1 MSGVKGA
8 DSVGNIFV
16 LRSPSDGNRI
26 AEEAGGKKVVIIG
39 SSFIGMEVAAFLA
52 TKSGASSVTVV
63 GNNKVPFAN
72 ILGDKVRRFRNV
84 NARWLRYAMK
94 GFHPV
99 SIILINR
106 SIFFLFDTCGEKLWF
121 HNVLGSTMIHFAGFD
136 DHCSIVFP

>member
-63 GNNKVPFAN
+63 GNNKVPFTN

-84 NARWLRYAMK
+84 NARGLRYAMK
-94 GFHPV
+94 GFHPL
-99 SIILINR
+99 SIINKEKK
-106 SIFFLFDTCGEKLWF
+106 SPLFYTCGGKLWF
-121 HNVLGSTMIHFAGFD
+121 HNVLESTLIHAFA
-136 DHCSIVFP
+136 